1 MKKNKSTLLIMFL
14 LLIAILFSIQLISQR
29 QETRRD
35 AYFSTSKLSL
45 SLDKTDLKKNDDFLF
60 VINAEAQT
68 KVHGFQTM
76 ICYDKNI
83 ELREGKVE
91 DQIVPETSAGFV
103 GKSILTIKK
112 EINGKNCV
120 KFAFNSEYNDDSKGK
135 WTNNPRIVSLKF
147 KAINSGEGK
156 ISIVDDETMMV
167 GPDSSVVADHMIK
180 IDYAS
185 KELSYKIEEPKVLGD
200 GLRFYYA
207 FDGVIKDN
215 SKCGINWP
223 IEIIVIDKSGKRVSV
238 KDYVGKYV
246 SNKKVGDL
254 NLEYFVAEIEISQ
267 EMQKENLALFVKGPK
282 HLQIK
287 YGVDGQKSYY
297 NKAYGELTAFNLN
310 DEKTKVLDFVNYPIL
325 AGDIADD
332 KQDGF
337 VNALDFAY
345 IKKKVNDRIKITDV
359 KEYKNADLD
368 GNCTIAAG
376 DLALILKTLKEKEDQ
391 NY

>member
-14 LLIAILFSIQLISQR
+14 LLVAILFSIQLISQR

-45 SLDKTDLKKNDDFLF
+45 SLDETDLEKNDDFLF

-91 DQIVPETSAGFV
+91 DQIVPDTSAGFV

-135 WTNNPRIVSLKF
+135 WTDNPRIVSLKF
-147 KAINSGEGK
+147 RAVNSGEGK
-156 ISIVDDETMMV
+156 ISIVEDETMMV

-180 IDYAS
+180 IDYTN

-215 SKCGINWP
+215 SKCAMNWP
-223 IEIIVIDKSGKRVSV
+223 VEIIVMDKNGKRVTV

-246 SNKKVGDL
+246 ASKKVGTLD
-254 NLEYFVAEIEISQ
+254 LEYFVAEVELSE
-267 EMQKENLALFVKGPK
+267 EMEKENLALFIKGPK

-287 YGVDGQKSYY
+287 YGADGQKSYY
-297 NKAYGELTAFNLN
+297 NEMYGKLSAFNLN
-310 DEKTKVLDFVNYPIL
+310 DEKTKVLDFANYPIL
-325 AGDIADD
+325 AGDIASD
-332 KQDGF
+332 KSDGF

-345 IKKKVNDRIKITDV
+345 VKKKAIELVQITDL
-359 KEYKNADLD
+359 KQHKNADLD
-368 GNCTIAAG
+368 GNCKINSG
-376 DLALILKTLKEKEDQ
+376 DLSLTLKTLKEKQDQ